1 VCGGLLLAY
10 AAAAEAPT
18 PADVAAALQH
28 ATLDAGQT
36 YRVRDLELSRGDIR
50 LYLTDGTLSFVSP
63 AAGRTFAAV
72 FTIAGSDTGDA
83 EVLVLPPQRSERAS
97 LASFIKTPN
106 LDEHITSALLL
117 FSDKTASE
125 LKAQIEDRPVR
136 KAPEIAAQLAPNVN
150 PAVEEVISQIN
161 VRLTGSVLDNHAPE
175 NGFFYALFIGRTLGN
190 FDLLYE
196 PTEFEPVSI
205 GRLGATPQGP
215 SFQLWTS
222 FRPRRLPAF
231 VAPPVRT
238 SDYRI
243 ETTVRPDLSMAVTA
257 RFDLTPDSSDGR
269 VLSFAMSEKLKVLSG
284 MIDGNPAEV
293 VQRSSPSATEV
304 KSLSTFLLVSATPV
318 APGRPHTVEVRY
330 EGSVIRKTT
339 NGFYFVDDRNTW
351 YPASGTAL
359 ANFDLTFHCPAS
371 LRLVSTG
378 EPLSEEVANGVRTVH
393 RKTLIPEHLAGFN
406 LGEYEIAASR
416 QGRYPVECFSNS
428 AAPREDPHSILDA
441 TENILDEYT
450 RRWMP
455 LPIHNVAV
463 SPVPG
468 YFGQGFPGLIYLST
482 LSYLRPED
490 RPAQLRN
497 PRLDMFFSEMLLP
510 HEIAHQWWGNL
521 VVAADYRT
529 NWLMEAMAD
538 YSALQVVE
546 REKGAAALA
555 AVLEQYRKDL
565 LQKDPLQNGLLQ
577 NELLQN
583 DPAHQENGR
592 TIESAGP
599 VDFGSRLL
607 DNNGPLTWHV
617 VLYEKGAWILHMLR
631 RRLGDA
637 AFTQMQVRLLQ
648 QFAAHPLTNEDFR
661 KLLSDFVPAG
671 QPDRSLS
678 GFFDAWVY
686 GTGIP
691 KMSLGGGD
699 LQLSGVDEDF
709 SVDVPLRCR
718 SHAGPDSIKWV
729 RATSGSNPLE
739 LSPGAACALPSPD
752 EFLYAP

>member
-1 VCGGLLLAY
+1 M
-10 AAAAEAPT
+10 
-18 PADVAAALQH
+18 
-28 ATLDAGQT
+28 
-36 YRVRDLELSRGDIR
+36 RDLELSRGDIH

-63 AAGRTFAAV
+63 VAGRTFAAV

-117 FSDKTASE
+117 FCDKTASE
-125 LKAQIEDRPVR
+125 LMAQIEARPVR
-136 KAPEIAAQLAPNVN
+136 KAPEMAAQLAPTVN
-150 PAVEEVISQIN
+150 PAVQEVVSQVD

-175 NGFFYALFIGRTLGN
+175 DGFFYALFIGRTLGN
-190 FDLLYE
+190 FDVLYD

-205 GRLGATPQGP
+205 GRLGTTPEGP
-215 SFQLWTS
+215 RFQLWTS
-222 FRPRRLPAF
+222 FRPRRVPAF
-231 VAPPVRT
+231 IAPPVRT
-238 SDYRI
+238 TDYRL
-243 ETTVRPDLSMAVTA
+243 ETTIRPDLSMTVSA
-257 RFDLTPDSSDGR
+257 RFDVTPDVSDGR
-269 VLSFAMSEKLKVLSG
+269 VLSFAMSEKLKILSG
-284 MIDGNPAEV
+284 AIDGNPAEV
-293 VQRSSPSATEV
+293 VQDTSPSPTEV
-304 KSLSTFLLVSATPV
+304 KSPSTFLLVSARPIT
-318 APGRPHTVEVRY
+318 PGRTHTIEVRY

-351 YPASGTAL
+351 YPASGTVL

-378 EPLSEEVANGVRTVH
+378 EPLSEEVANDVRTVH

-406 LGEYEIAASR
+406 LGQYEIAASR
-416 QGRYPVECFSNS
+416 LGRYPVECFSNS
-428 AAPREDPHSILDA
+428 TAPREDPRSILDE
-441 TENILDEYT
+441 TEHILDEYT
-450 RRWMP
+450 RRWTP

-521 VVAADYRT
+521 VVAADYRA

-538 YSALQVVE
+538 DSALQMVE
-546 REKGAAALA
+546 RDKGAAALA
-555 AVLEQYRKDL
+555 AVLDQYRKDL
-565 LQKDPLQNGLLQ
+565 LQKNPLQNDA
-577 NELLQN
+577 LQN
-583 DPAHQENGR
+583 DPEHQDKGR
-592 TIESAGP
+592 SIESAGP
-599 VDFGSRLL
+599 VDFGPRLL
-607 DNNGPLTWHV
+607 DNNGTLTWHV

-637 AFTQMQVRLLQ
+637 AFTQMQVRLLK

-671 QPDRSLS
+671 QPDPSLS

-691 KMSLGGGD
+691 QMTLERGD
-699 LQLSGVDEDF
+699 LHLSGVDEDF
-709 SVDVPLRCR
+709 SVDVPLHCR
-718 SHAGPDSIKWV
+718 SRGGQDTIKWV
-729 RATSGSNPLE
+729 RATSGSNPLD
-739 LSPGAACALPSPD
+739 LSPGVSCTLPSPD